1 MNKQRTLFL
10 AFAAAATVGSG
21 LMHGHLNQRWGVDTR
36 LKNAAAQLQT
46 LPKSFGDWHESSNK
60 ELSKTA
66 IEMLQCAGYINK
78 IYVNQQTNEQMSVVV
93 MVGPGATMAIHTPE
107 ICYSG
112 RNFSMVGE
120 KRHSEISDAGEN
132 QHQFWLVDFTM
143 NDTQAR
149 ELRVHYGWSDGGTW
163 QAPNRP
169 RLAFAGKRLLYKIQ
183 IAEYMT
189 TLQKQLDDRA
199 ERFLR
204 EFLLALHE
212 TIGAA
217 RLSEA

>member
-1 MNKQRTLFL
+1 MNKKRTLL
-10 AFAAAATVGSG
+10 LSLGIAATLASG
-21 LMHGHLNQRWGVDTR
+21 WLHGHLNQRWGVDTQ
-36 LKNAAAQLQT
+36 LESAAAKLQT

-66 IEMLQCAGYINK
+66 VDMLQCAGYINK
-78 IYVNQQTNEQMSVVV
+78 IYVNQQTNEQISVVV
-93 MVGPGATMAIHTPE
+93 MVGPGSTMAIHTPE

-120 KRHSEISDAGEN
+120 KRQSEIFDATQNKHE
-132 QHQFWLVDFTM
+132 FWLVDFTM

-149 ELRVHYGWSDGGTW
+149 ELRIHYGWSDGDTW

-169 RLAFAGKRLLYKIQ
+169 RLAFAGKRILYKIQ
-183 IAEYMT
+183 IAEYVT

-199 ERFLR
+199 ERFLG
-204 EFLLALHE
+204 EFLSALHE
-212 TIGAA
+212 KIHSASRT
-217 RLSEA
+217 EV